1 MLLLFMNRIDR
12 EKRVVAIM
20 IDFYCKR
27 SHHGST
33 LCNDCKYLRNYA
45 LFRLEKCVFENEK
58 PACSV
63 CKVHCY
69 RTEMR
74 ENIRKVM
81 RYSGPRILYA
91 FPIHYIKHYLQMLF
105 T

>member
-1 MLLLFMNRIDR
+1 MDRIDR
-12 EKRVVAIM
+12 EKRTVAIM

-27 SHHGST
+27 NHHVST
-33 LCNDCKYLRNYA
+33 LCNDCKNLRNYS
-45 LFRLEKCVFENEK
+45 LLRLEKCVFENDK
-58 PACSV
+58 RACSE

-81 RYSGPRILYA
+81 RYSGPRMLYA
-91 FPIHYIKHYLQMLF
+91 FPIHYTKHYLQKLF